1 MVRNVIFLAAA
12 ATVTAHILVH
22 PAIAF
27 QSRNAVCAVMKKSGD
42 RGLSN
47 GCAGLIQLVQEED
60 YETLIYPAFKLCE
73 ETGDKSPLERRTQQC
88 AIPIDWARAH
98 NEYSILTQALTDRCW
113 VHILLNEAEPA
124 KPDCAAALAA
134 EQAYERKGGNAA
146 DYAHA
151 VYAANA
157 ALQSLLEDFKGALD
171 DENTAVDYI
180 TSPAPGY
187 AYIFSNRGLTYTY
200 LKQFDDALDDF
211 NQAIRLDSKYMPA
224 YLNRGL
230 EYERRG
236 DPQHAKEDFSTAV
249 ALPAEDYDFG
259 HEKHDKAAAHLKAL
273 TGK

>member
-1 MVRNVIFLAAA
+1 MARNLILLAVA
-12 ATVTAHILVH
+12 ATVTAHILVY

-27 QSRNAVCAVMKKSGD
+27 QSRNAVCAVMKESGD
-42 RGLSN
+42 RGQSS

-60 YETLIYPAFKLCE
+60 WPLIYPAFKLCQ
-73 ETGDKSPLERRTQQC
+73 ETGDKSPIERRAQQC
-88 AIPIDWARAH
+88 AIPIDWARVH
-98 NEYSILTQALTDRCW
+98 NKYSVLTEALTDRCW

-124 KPDCAAALAA
+124 KPDCAAALTA

-151 VYAANA
+151 AYAANA
-157 ALQSLLEDFKGALD
+157 ALKSLLGDFKGALD

-180 TSPAPGY
+180 TSPEPGY
-187 AYIFSNRGLTYTY
+187 AYIFSNRGLTHTD

-236 DPQHAKEDFSTAV
+236 DQQHAKEDFSAAV
-249 ALPAEDYDFG
+249 ALPVEDYDFG

>member
-1 MVRNVIFLAAA
+1 MARNLFLFIVASTVAAH
-12 ATVTAHILVH
+12 VFVH

-27 QSRNAVCAVMKKSGD
+27 QSQNAVCAIVKKFGD
-42 RGLSN
+42 HGRSV

-60 YETLIYPAFKLCE
+60 YGTRIYPAFKLCQ
-73 ETGDKSPLERRTQQC
+73 ETGDKSPIERRGQQC
-88 AIPIDWARAH
+88 AIAIDWARVH
-98 NEYSILTQALTDRCW
+98 NEYSIMTEALTDRCW
-113 VHILLNEAEPA
+113 VHVLLDEAEPA
-124 KPDCAAALAA
+124 KLDCAAALAA

-151 VYAANA
+151 VYAAKA
-157 ALQSLLEDFKGALD
+157 ALQSMLGDFKGAID

-180 TSPAPGY
+180 TSPKPSY
-187 AYIFSNRGLTYTY
+187 AYIFSNRGLTHTD

-236 DPQHAKEDFSTAV
+236 DVQHAKEDFSTAV

-259 HEKHDKAAAHLKAL
+259 HEKHDRAAAHLKAL